1 MSDKIRWGLIGLG
14 SIARKFAT
22 GLGFV
27 EDAEI
32 YAVASRS
39 QAKADAFGAEFGA
52 AKCYGSYAA
61 LANDP
66 DVDVVY
72 VATPHTYHMPNTLLC
87 LDAGKHVLC
96 EKPFAVN
103 AREAQTMIARAREKK
118 LFLMDAFWTRFFPGM
133 AKLREL
139 LAEKRIGDVMLVQ
152 ADFGYRTGQINP
164 ESRTYNPDLAGGAL
178 LDVGSYCVQL
188 ASMVYGKQP
197 AEIASQVTL
206 GSTAVDELSVS
217 VFKYSDY
224 EMATITTAIRLNT
237 PHEARIMGSR
247 GTISIP
253 QWWHPSELTVAVH
266 GQAAET
272 LRFDNV
278 GNGFNYEAAAVG
290 ACIRA
295 GLTESAVMPL
305 DETLAIMQTMD
316 RLRALWGLRYPA
328 DAG

>member
-14 SIARKFAT
+14 SISRKFAT

-27 EDAEI
+27 KDAEI

-52 AKCYGSYAA
+52 RKRYGSYESLVA
-61 LANDP
+61 DP

-72 VATPHTYHMPNTLLC
+72 IGTPHNFHMPNTLLC
-87 LDAGKHVLC
+87 LDNGKHVLC

-103 AREAQTMIARAREKK
+103 AREAKAMIDRAREKN

-133 AKLREL
+133 FKLREL
-139 LAEKRIGDVMLVQ
+139 LAEKAIGDVMLLQ
-152 ADFGYRTGQINP
+152 ADFGYRTGQILP
-164 ESRTYNPDLAGGAL
+164 QSRTYNPALAGGAL

-197 AEIASQVTL
+197 SDIVSQCTL
-206 GSTAVDELSVS
+206 GSTGVDELSVS

-224 EMATITTAIRLNT
+224 EMATITTSIRLNT
-237 PHEARIMGSR
+237 PQELRIL
-247 GTISIP
+247 GTEGHIAIP
-253 QWWHPSELTVAVH
+253 SWWHPSEISIVRR
-266 GQAAET
+266 GQEAET
-272 LRFDNV
+272 LRFKTV
-278 GNGFNYEAAAVG
+278 GEGFCYEAIAVG
-290 ACIRA
+290 ECIRA

-305 DETLAIMQTMD
+305 DETLAIMKTMD
-316 RLRALWGLRYPA
+316 RMRESWGLRYPFE
-328 DAG
+328 